1 MNKNGTEKV
10 VLREVVIR
18 LKERERKKESDAVQ
32 ARLELIKEEG
42 PRCTRK
48 VCIVRTMRKG
58 RRKGSKWC
66 NDEIYKKGIMR
77 SGLIKWRCT
86 NEHKGYKKEKR
97 RRSEGKIKVKRK
109 IKATEKS
116 AGGIVA

>member
-1 MNKNGTEKV
+1 MNKSGTEKV

-86 NEHKGYKKEKR
+86 NEHTRGI
-97 RRSEGKIKVKRK
+97 RSEGEIKVKRK